1 MRVEY
6 RQEIRCTPWQLWPFL
21 DDGEKQKLWLTT
33 LIELVPTSQI
43 PRAVGSTFEFRVRE
57 GRRISKYEGR
67 IDAYDPPR
75 HLGVSLWGGVLRKGT
90 VMRVDYRVADFKT
103 HCRLEYYA
111 EIDTSMFRGPLK
123 LAIPLARIF
132 SFFQTRYFMRNLK
145 RLAESAGRGESST
158 ATRAGRPS

>member
-6 RQEIRCTPWQLWPFL
+6 RQEIRCTAWQLWPFL

-33 LIELVPTSQI
+33 LIELAPTSHN

-57 GRRISKYEGR
+57 GRRVSHYEGR

-90 VMRVDYRVADFKT
+90 SMRVDYRVADLKT
-103 HCRLEYYA
+103 FCRLEYYA
-111 EIDTSMFRGPLK
+111 EIDTSTLPGPLK

-145 RLAESAGRGESST
+145 RLAEAASSVEP
-158 ATRAGRPS
+158 TRAQRRS

>member
-6 RQEIRCTPWQLWPFL
+6 RQEVRCTAWQLWPYL

-33 LIELVPTSQI
+33 LIELAPTSQI
-43 PRAVGSTFEFRVRE
+43 PRVVGSTFEFRVRE
-57 GRRISKYEGR
+57 GRRISHYEGR

-75 HLGVSLWGGVLRKGT
+75 HLGVSLWGGVLRKGS
-90 VMRVDYRVADFKT
+90 VMRVDYRVADLKT

-111 EIDTSMFRGPLK
+111 EIDTSTLPGPLK

-145 RLAESAGRGESST
+145 RLAEATGRGESPV
-158 ATRAGRPS
+158 ATRADGAR